1 MIKFWT
7 YRNEYKLIK
16 KKIHLSL
23 DNVLNSGTLFFG
35 KQLEKFENNF
45 IKINKLAYGTSVK
58 TGTDALIISLM
69 ALGIKRGDEVI
80 TVANTAI
87 PTISAIKFLQAKIKL
102 VDVGEDYLIDVTKIE
117 RLITKK
123 TKVIIPVHLYG
134 QSCEMSKIIDIA
146 KKYKLKI
153 IEDCAQAQGAK
164 YNNKLV
170 GNFGDLSCYSFYPT
184 KILGAYVD
192 GGFIGT
198 KNKKLFEKVKRI
210 RFYGIE
216 TENKNNKYYNKYY
229 ANENGMN
236 SRLDEIQASILNI
249 KIPRLKNSIKNRQHI
264 ASIYNKELSGTRLKL
279 PMVNNKCTHVYH
291 LYVVYHPKR
300 NEIIK
305 QLMKKKIFTNIQYPY
320 PIHKMKAYKN
330 LAYFKKNELKNAE
343 KFSKGIFSLPIYPEL
358 SNKKLYKIIKELKYV
373 LNNKNL

>member
-184 KILGAYVD
+184 KILGAYGD

>member
-170 GNFGDLSCYSFYPT
+170 GNFGDFSCYSFYPT
-184 KILGAYVD
+184 KILGAYGD

>member
-16 KKIHLSL
+16 KKLHLSL
-23 DNVLNSGTLFFG
+23 DKVLNSGTLFFG

-184 KILGAYVD
+184 KILGAYGD

-216 TENKNNKYYNKYY
+216 TENKSNKYYNKYY

-279 PMVNNKCTHVYH
+279 PIVNNKCTHVYH

>member
-35 KQLEKFENNF
+35 KQLERFENNF

-184 KILGAYVD
+184 KILGAYGD

>member
-16 KKIHLSL
+16 KKLHLSL

-58 TGTDALIISLM
+58 TGTDALTISLM

-146 KKYKLKI
+146 KKYKLRI

-184 KILGAYVD
+184 KILGAYGD

-216 TENKNNKYYNKYY
+216 TENKSNKYYNKYY

-249 KIPRLKNSIKNRQHI
+249 KIPRLKNSIKNRQYI

-279 PMVNNKCTHVYH
+279 PIVNNKCTHVYH
-291 LYVVYHPKR
+291 LYVVYHSKR

-358 SNKKLYKIIKELKYV
+358 SNKKLYKIIKELKYI

>member
-16 KKIHLSL
+16 KKLHLSL

-184 KILGAYVD
+184 KILGAYGD

>member
-7 YRNEYKLIK
+7 YKNEYKLIRE
-16 KKIHLSL
+16 KIHLSL
-23 DNVLNSGTLFFG
+23 DSVLNSGTLFFG
-35 KQLEKFENNF
+35 KQLDKFENNF
-45 IKINKLAYGTSVK
+45 IKMNKLTYGTSVK

-69 ALGIKRGDEVI
+69 ALGIKKDDEII

-87 PTISAIKFLQAKIKL
+87 PTISAIKFIHAKIKL
-102 VDVGEDYLIDVTKIE
+102 VDVGVDYLIDVNKIE
-117 RLITKK
+117 KLITKK

-134 QSCEMSKIIDIA
+134 QSCDMDKIISIA

-170 GNFGDLSCYSFYPT
+170 GSFGDLSCFSFYPT
-184 KILGAYVD
+184 KILGAYGD
-192 GGFIGT
+192 GGFVGT

-216 TENKNNKYYNKYY
+216 TINKKNKFYNKYY

-249 KIPRLKNSIKNRQHI
+249 KMPRVKNSIKKRQNI
-264 ASIYNKELSGTRLKL
+264 AKIYHKELFKTKLKL
-279 PMVNNKCTHVYH
+279 PIVNNNCSHVYH
-291 LYVVYHPKR
+291 LFVVYHPKR
-300 NEIIK
+300 DQI
-305 QLMKKKIFTNIQYPY
+305 MKRLINKKIFTNIQYPY
-320 PIHKMKAYKN
+320 PIHKMKAYQN
-330 LAYFKKNELKNAE
+330 LGGKKNNQLKNAE
-343 KFSKGIFSLPIYPEL
+343 NYAKGIFSLPIYPEL
-358 SNKKLYKIIKELKYV
+358 EDKKLYKIIKELKNI

>member
-16 KKIHLSL
+16 KKLHLSL

-184 KILGAYVD
+184 KILGAYGD

-330 LAYFKKNELKNAE
+330 LAYFEKNELKNAE

>member
-16 KKIHLSL
+16 KKLHLSL

-134 QSCEMSKIIDIA
+134 Q
-146 KKYKLKI
+146 
-153 IEDCAQAQGAK
+153 
-164 YNNKLV
+164 
-170 GNFGDLSCYSFYPT
+170 
-184 KILGAYVD
+184 
-192 GGFIGT
+192 
-198 KNKKLFEKVKRI
+198 
-210 RFYGIE
+210 
-216 TENKNNKYYNKYY
+216 
-229 ANENGMN
+229 
-236 SRLDEIQASILNI
+236 
-249 KIPRLKNSIKNRQHI
+249 
-264 ASIYNKELSGTRLKL
+264 
-279 PMVNNKCTHVYH
+279 
-291 LYVVYHPKR
+291 
-300 NEIIK
+300 
-305 QLMKKKIFTNIQYPY
+305 
-320 PIHKMKAYKN
+320 
-330 LAYFKKNELKNAE
+330 
-343 KFSKGIFSLPIYPEL
+343 
-358 SNKKLYKIIKELKYV
+358 
-373 LNNKNL
+373 

>member
-123 TKVIIPVHLYG
+123 TKAIIPVHLYG

-184 KILGAYVD
+184 KILGAYGD

>member
-7 YRNEYKLIK
+7 YKNEYKLIR

-35 KQLEKFENNF
+35 KHLKKFENNF
-45 IKINKLAYGTSVK
+45 MKMNKLTYGVSVK

-69 ALGIKRGDEVI
+69 ALGIKKDDEVI

-102 VDVGEDYLIDVTKIE
+102 VDVGEDYLIDVNKIE
-117 RLITKK
+117 KLITNK

-134 QSCEMSKIIDIA
+134 QSCEMKKIMSIA
-146 KKYKLKI
+146 KKYRLKI

-170 GNFGDLSCYSFYPT
+170 GNFGDLSCFSFYPT
-184 KILGAYVD
+184 KILGAYGD

-198 KNKKLFEKVKRI
+198 QNKKLFEKVKRI

-236 SRLDEIQASILNI
+236 SRLDESQASILNI
-249 KIPRLKNSIKNRQHI
+249 KLPRLKNAIKTRQNI
-264 ASIYNKELSGTRLKL
+264 AKIYNKELSKTKLKL
-279 PMVNNKCTHVYH
+279 PKVNNNCTHVYH
-291 LYVVYHPKR
+291 LYVVYHPMR
-300 NEIIK
+300 NKIIK
-305 QLMKKKIFTNIQYPY
+305 QLIKKKIFTNIQYPY

-330 LAYFKKNELKNAE
+330 LGNLKNNKLNNVE
-343 KFSKGIFSLPIYPEL
+343 KFAKGIFSLPIYPEL
-358 SNKKLYKIIKELKYV
+358 SNKKVYKIISELKFIM
-373 LNNKNL
+373 NNKNL

>member
-7 YRNEYKLIK
+7 YKNEYKLIK
-16 KKIHLSL
+16 KKLHLSL

-184 KILGAYVD
+184 KILGAYGD

>member
-16 KKIHLSL
+16 KKLHLSL

-184 KILGAYVD
+184 KILGAYGD

-330 LAYFKKNELKNAE
+330 LAYFKKNELKNALHLYCLACYHLCLYNGHLQQR
-343 KFSKGIFSLPIYPEL
+343 KGLL
-358 SNKKLYKIIKELKYV
+358 KK
-373 LNNKNL
+373 

>member
-16 KKIHLSL
+16 KKLHLSL

-35 KQLEKFENNF
+35 KQLERFENNF

-184 KILGAYVD
+184 KILGAYGD